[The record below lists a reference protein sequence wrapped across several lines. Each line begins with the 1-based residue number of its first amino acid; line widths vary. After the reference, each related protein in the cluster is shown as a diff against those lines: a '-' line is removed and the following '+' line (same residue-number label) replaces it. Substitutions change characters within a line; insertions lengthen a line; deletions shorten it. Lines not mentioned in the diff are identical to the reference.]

1 MKQKSM
7 NTIKQVVAASAVV
20 VLAAASAAAQA
31 PRQSEADQIRARQR
45 ISMMEG
51 TLERAVLNGADNLV
65 RQVDRVMPDGAML
78 TGAPQVRGFRLEGY
92 GVFFDVEVPA
102 LRLSIAWMVR
112 AMQAESQMASAV
124 VNDLRRLASSV
135 SGRERASLE
144 QIVRQ
149 LDVMLGA
156 GASAVVQPP
165 APPRM
170 AAAPGGVGAAS
181 VAPQA
186 PPAQAEPIVQNPNAI
201 WTREVQTA
209 LIDAML
215 ENSVPLGVADEEWL
229 TVAARDN
236 APSDPLVPGD
246 TVDLNTMIFRVKGS
260 DLAAFHSRRITIE
273 EARTRV
279 EIREY

>member
-1 MKQKSM
+1 MKTM
-7 NTIKQVVAASAVV
+7 LKQWIVGGAVVAMSSV
-20 VLAAASAAAQA
+20 SAAAQT
-31 PRQSEADQIRARQR
+31 PRPSEADQIRARQR

-65 RQVDRVMPDGAML
+65 RQVERVMPDGAML
-78 TGAPQVRGFRLEGY
+78 TGAPQVRGFRIEDY

-112 AMQAESQMASAV
+112 AMQAESRMASGAISQ
-124 VNDLRRLASSV
+124 LKRIASSV
-135 SGRERASLE
+135 SGRERAELE
-144 QIVRQ
+144 QIARQ
-149 LDVMLGA
+149 LDVMLGT
-156 GASAVVQPP
+156 GAPAPIQPP
-165 APPRM
+165 LPS
-170 AAAPGGVGAAS
+170 AAQRLASPGGVSAAS
-181 VAPQA
+181 VAPPPTAA
-186 PPAQAEPIVQNPNAI
+186 PTADAVDNPNEI

-215 ENSVPLGVADEEWL
+215 ENSVPLGVGDNEWL
-229 TVAARDN
+229 MVAARDN

-273 EARTRV
+273 EARKRV

>member
-1 MKQKSM
+1 MKKM
-7 NTIKQVVAASAVV
+7 LKQWIVGGALAVIAATP
-20 VLAAASAAAQA
+20 AAAQEQ
-31 PRQSEADQIRARQR
+31 RLSEADQIRARQR

-78 TGAPQVRGFRLEGY
+78 TGAPQVRGFRIEDY

-112 AMQAESQMASAV
+112 AMQSESQMASRLV
-124 VNDLRRLASSV
+124 GDLKRSVATV
-135 SGRERASLE
+135 SGSERARIEPL
-144 QIVRQ
+144 IRQ
-149 LDVMLGA
+149 LEVMLGTA
-156 GASAVVQPP
+156 GPAIQPP
-165 APPRM
+165 LPPAAPRL
-170 AAAPGGVGAAS
+170 AVPGGVNAAAL
-181 VAPQA
+181 APQA
-186 PPAQAEPIVQNPNAI
+186 LPPAQAEPVVDNPNAI

-215 ENSVPLGVADEEWL
+215 ENSVPLGIADNEWL

-260 DLAAFHSRRITIE
+260 DLTAFHSRRITIE
-273 EARTRV
+273 EARKRV

>member
-1 MKQKSM
+1 MKKM
-7 NTIKQVVAASAVV
+7 LKQWIVGGALTA
-20 VLAAASAAAQA
+20 LAAAPAAAQA
-31 PRQSEADQIRARQR
+31 PRSSEADQIRARQR

-65 RQVDRVMPDGAML
+65 RQVERVMPDGAML

-112 AMQAESQMASAV
+112 AMQSESQ
-124 VNDLRRLASSV
+124 LASRVVSDLKRSVASV
-135 SGRERASLE
+135 SGSERARIE
-144 QIVRQ
+144 QSIRQ
-149 LDVMLGA
+149 LEVMLGTA
-156 GASAVVQPP
+156 APSIQPP
-165 APPRM
+165 VPPVAQRL
-170 AAAPGGVGAAS
+170 APGGVSAAA
-181 VAPQA
+181 VMPQA
-186 PPAQAEPIVQNPNAI
+186 PPAPAEPIADNPNEI

-215 ENSVPLGVADEEWL
+215 ENSVPLGVSDDEWL

-236 APSDPLVPGD
+236 APGDPLVPGD

-260 DLAAFHSRRITIE
+260 DLAAFHSRRMTIE
-273 EARTRV
+273 DARKRV
-279 EIREY
+279 EVREY

>member
-1 MKQKSM
+1 MLKQW
-7 NTIKQVVAASAVV
+7 IVGGALAVVAAAP
-20 VLAAASAAAQA
+20 AAAQA
-31 PRQSEADQIRARQR
+31 PRPSEADQIRARQR

-51 TLERAVLNGADNLV
+51 TLERAVMNGADNLV

-78 TGAPQVRGFRLEGY
+78 TGAPQVRGFRIEDY

-112 AMQAESQMASAV
+112 AMQSETQMASRV
-124 VNDLRRLASSV
+124 VSDLKRSVATV
-135 SGRERASLE
+135 SGGERARIE
-144 QIVRQ
+144 QLIRQ
-149 LDVMLGA
+149 LEVMLGTA
-156 GASAVVQPP
+156 GPSIQPPVPPAASRLAVPSGVSAAAVVPQP
-165 APPRM
+165 
-170 AAAPGGVGAAS
+170 
-181 VAPQA
+181 
-186 PPAQAEPIVQNPNAI
+186 PPAQADPVVDNPNAI

-215 ENSVPLGVADEEWL
+215 ENSVPLGIGDNEWL
-229 TVAARDN
+229 MVAARDN

-273 EARTRV
+273 DARKRV

>member
-1 MKQKSM
+1 MKKM
-7 NTIKQVVAASAVV
+7 LKQWIVGGALVAI
-20 VLAAASAAAQA
+20 AAAPAAAQA
-31 PRQSEADQIRARQR
+31 PRPSEADQIRARQR

-78 TGAPQVRGFRLEGY
+78 TGAPQVRGFRIEDY

-112 AMQAESQMASAV
+112 AMQSESQMASRV
-124 VNDLRRLASSV
+124 VNDLKRSVATV
-135 SGRERASLE
+135 SGSERARIE
-144 QIVRQ
+144 QLIRQ
-149 LDVMLGA
+149 LEVMLGTA
-156 GASAVVQPP
+156 GPSLQ
-165 APPRM
+165 APMAPVAPRM
-170 AAAPGGVGAAS
+170 AAPGGVNAAS
-181 VAPQA
+181 VAPPVTPVQTE
-186 PPAQAEPIVQNPNAI
+186 PAVDNPNAI

-215 ENSVPLGVADEEWL
+215 ENSVPLGIGDNEWL
-229 TVAARDN
+229 MVAARDN

-273 EARTRV
+273 DARKRV

>member
-1 MKQKSM
+1 MEKMLKQW
-7 NTIKQVVAASAVV
+7 ILGGALVAVMTAP
-20 VLAAASAAAQA
+20 AAAQT
-31 PRQSEADQIRARQR
+31 PRLSEADQIRARQR

-78 TGAPQVRGFRLEGY
+78 TGAPQVRGFRIEDY

-112 AMQAESQMASAV
+112 AMQSESQMASRV
-124 VNDLRRLASSV
+124 VSDLKRSVATV
-135 SGRERASLE
+135 SGSERARIE
-144 QIVRQ
+144 QLIRQ
-149 LDVMLGA
+149 LEVMLGT
-156 GASAVVQPP
+156 GGPSIQPP
-165 APPRM
+165 MPPSAPRL
-170 AAAPGGVGAAS
+170 ATPGGVNAAAM
-181 VAPQA
+181 APQA
-186 PPAQAEPIVQNPNAI
+186 PPAQTEPVVDNPNAI

-215 ENSVPLGVADEEWL
+215 ENSVPLAIADNEWL

-273 EARTRV
+273 DARKRV

>member
-1 MKQKSM
+1 MKTM
-7 NTIKQVVAASAVV
+7 LKQWIVGGALAVI
-20 VLAAASAAAQA
+20 AAAPAAAQA
-31 PRQSEADQIRARQR
+31 PRPSEADQIRARQR

-78 TGAPQVRGFRLEGY
+78 TGAPQVRGFRIEDY

-112 AMQAESQMASAV
+112 AMQSQSQMASRV
-124 VNDLRRLASSV
+124 VSDLKRSVATV
-135 SGRERASLE
+135 SGSERTRIE
-144 QIVRQ
+144 QLIRQ
-149 LDVMLGA
+149 LEAMLGTA
-156 GASAVVQPP
+156 GPAIQPP
-165 APPRM
+165 LPPAAPR
-170 AAAPGGVGAAS
+170 ALAAPGGVSAAS
-181 VAPQA
+181 MA
-186 PPAQAEPIVQNPNAI
+186 PPPAPAEPVVDNPNEI

-215 ENSVPLGVADEEWL
+215 ENSVPLAIGDSEWL
-229 TVAARDN
+229 MVAARDN

-273 EARTRV
+273 EARKRV